1 MYSFNYTALNDK
13 GRRIRGE
20 IMADNELD
28 LETRLKEVG
37 LDLVN
42 FREVKEKKASFLSK
56 VKLKDLVVFCLHMEQ
71 LDRAGVPIHD
81 ALADARDASE
91 NPKLKDVLTSVLE
104 AVRTGTLFSE
114 SLAQHPLVFDNVF
127 VGLVAAGEKT
137 GNLSESFQ
145 NLSDHLK
152 WTNDLRRKIR
162 KAMTYPIVL
171 FVVLS
176 GVISLLMLYVVPQ
189 LIKFITAQG
198 FDIPMHTRALI
209 ATSEF
214 FQDYWYI
221 VLGIFPLAFMMI
233 KIGYRVSENFAYS
246 FDKFILRIPA
256 IGKTTHKID
265 LARFIHFFSIMFN
278 SGIDILDS
286 LLAGRDVVRNRVLK
300 ESIEMVHRSVTEGN
314 HLTDSIRLSS
324 QFPNLVIRM
333 FKVGE
338 DSGNLSDSLENINF
352 FYHREVND
360 AVDGMVALIQPA
372 MTVVMGSIL
381 FWVIA
386 SVFGPLY
393 DSFSKMDF

>member
-1 MYSFNYTALNDK
+1 MYNFHYSALNDK
-13 GRRIRGE
+13 GRKIRGE

-28 LETRLKEVG
+28 LETKLKEIG

-42 FREVKEKKASFLSK
+42 FRENKEKKASFLAK
-56 VKLKDLVVFCLHMEQ
+56 VKMKDLIIFCLHMEQ

-81 ALADARDASE
+81 ALGDARDATDS
-91 NPKLKDVLTSVLE
+91 PKLKDVLTSVLE
-104 AVRTGTLFSE
+104 SVKAGTVLSQ

-127 VGLVAAGEKT
+127 VGLIAAGEKT
-137 GNLSESFQ
+137 GNLSESFR
-145 NLSDHLK
+145 NLSEHLK
-152 WTNDLRRKIR
+152 WTTDLRRKIR

-189 LIKFITAQG
+189 LVNFIMNQG
-198 FDIPMHTRALI
+198 FEIPLHTELLI
-209 ATSEF
+209 DFSAF
-214 FQDYWYI
+214 FAEYWWAI
-221 VLGIFPLAFMMI
+221 FGTIPLLIMGINL
-233 KIGYRVSENFAYS
+233 GYRVSEGFAYR
-246 FDKFILRIPA
+246 FDKFILKIPA
-256 IGKTTHKID
+256 IGNTTRKID
-265 LARFIHFFSIMFN
+265 MARFIHFFSVMFN

-286 LLAGRDVVRNRVLK
+286 LLAGREVVRSRVIQ

-314 HLTDSIRLSS
+314 KLTDSVRISS
-324 QFPNLVIRM
+324 QFPNLVVRM

-338 DSGNLSDSLENINF
+338 DSGNLSEALENINF

-360 AVDGMVALIQPA
+360 AVDGMVGLIQPV
-372 MTVVMGSIL
+372 MTVVLGGVL

-386 SVFGPLY
+386 AVFGPLY